1 MHILKVFYYFCGTF
15 IYVYSNYRKQD
26 CRVDFYDS
34 FMGRLDVSECLFWSF
49 DYRKQFIF
57 DNIVEYSFHLFILH
71 NSKASI
77 DLMDSLRSS
86 IMPPSISLFLY
97 KIVVVLKLN
106 KKKIIILQLPTFSYQ
121 LSYSFIKHTQKSTC
135 SLLIKSL

>member
-1 MHILKVFYYFCGTF
+1 
-15 IYVYSNYRKQD
+15 
-26 CRVDFYDS
+26 
-34 FMGRLDVSECLFWSF
+34 MGRLDVSECLFWSF

-121 LSYSFIKHTQKSTC
+121 LSYIV
-135 SLLIKSL
+135 LLNTPKNPHVVY